1 MSVLCLV
8 EHDGTE
14 PIDASF
20 RALSLARNL
29 AESSGE
35 ALEAALIGAAPAS
48 AVGTLAGFGVS
59 LVHSVE
65 SEMLDA
71 YAPVAWARA
80 LLELAASLAATAI
93 VAAGTERGN
102 EVMAHAGAL
111 SGQAMVANCLTARR
125 EEQRN
130 DGGLE
135 PTTLGR
141 EPHRR
146 CSPHWIAGTSHC
158 RLRRRGSCASHR
170 GCLTHCRGLPTGAR
184 NRRPS
189 REGRGM
195 GAT

>member
-14 PIDASF
+14 PIDASL

-111 SGQAMVANCLTARR
+111 SGQAMVANCLTAARSSETTVALSR
-125 EEQRN
+125 QRWAGSLIEDALLTGSPVLLTVAF
-130 DGGLE
+130 DGVAAVPATE
-135 PTTLGR
+135 VASPTVEVYRPVLGTDDLAVR
-141 EPHRR
+141 VGE
-146 CSPHWIAGTSHC
+146 W
-158 RLRRRGSCASHR
+158 
-170 GCLTHCRGLPTGAR
+170 AR
-184 NRRPS
+184 
-189 REGRGM
+189 
-195 GAT
+195 A